1 MKYIFFSFFVIA
13 LSSCGVK
20 KYQTIPYFIDLP
32 KDSVNSESSMLTPLL
47 RIQKSDAFTMDVSS
61 QNSMA
66 SALFDNGSAVGSNS
80 GESGATSLKSY
91 IVDSEGNI
99 RIPLA
104 GSIQIEGLSLIEAR
118 LKIENQLKIY
128 LKEPVVNLKLT
139 NFRISILGDVARP
152 GAYFANNENINVV
165 EAITLAG
172 DLNITAQRNNI
183 LLVRQ
188 NEGKREYIRMDI
200 QSKNIFSSPYFYL
213 KSGDVLYV
221 QPGPAKYESIDNKYR
236 NFSAILSVIS
246 VLTIIYAQFIR

>member
-1 MKYIFFSFFVIA
+1 MKYIFFVFFLVA
-13 LSSCGVK
+13 LSSCSVK

-32 KDSVNSESSMLTPLL
+32 KDSINSEASILPLL
-47 RIQKSDAFTMDVSS
+47 IRIQKGDAFTMDVSS

-66 SALFDNGSAVGSNS
+66 SALFGNSNINGSMETGSS
-80 GESGATSLKSY
+80 SLKSFY
-91 IVDSEGNI
+91 VDNEGNI

-104 GSIQIEGLSLIEAR
+104 GSIQIEGLTLIEAR
-118 LKIENQLKIY
+118 IKIENQLKIY

-165 EAITLAG
+165 EAIALAG